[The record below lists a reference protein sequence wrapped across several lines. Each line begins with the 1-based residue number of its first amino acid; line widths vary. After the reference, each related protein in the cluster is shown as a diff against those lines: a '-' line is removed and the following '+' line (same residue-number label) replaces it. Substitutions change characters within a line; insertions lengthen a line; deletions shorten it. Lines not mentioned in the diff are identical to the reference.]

1 MNFPCTPSQFAALE
15 TAIRA
20 DSAVRLELATPT
32 SGMLT
37 TNDVSLDFS
46 YDGAALLTASV
57 TAKHSLA
64 AKLAPE
70 SVIEERIAQSFAQ
83 WIEDGGTA

>member
-20 DSAVRLELATPT
+20 DSAVRLELTTPT

-37 TNDVSLDFS
+37 TNDVTLEFC
-46 YDGAALLTASV
+46 YDGQALTATV

-64 AKLAPE
+64 AKFAPT
-70 SVIEERIAQSFAQ
+70 SVIENRIAESFAQ
-83 WIEDGGTA
+83 WIEDGGAA